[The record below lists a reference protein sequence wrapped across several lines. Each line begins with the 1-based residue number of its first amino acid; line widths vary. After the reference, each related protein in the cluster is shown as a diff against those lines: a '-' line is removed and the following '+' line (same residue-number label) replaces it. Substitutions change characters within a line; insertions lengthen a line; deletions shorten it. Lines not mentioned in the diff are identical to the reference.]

1 MTAVQTL
8 QLLAAALLILSGIAQ
23 LIRAA
28 QAEDPLVRDN
38 RIEDPLRRQHA
49 RLSGWLFL
57 FAGALFLVLALGFRE

>member
-8 QLLAAALLILSGIAQ
+8 QLLAAALLILAGVLNLS
-23 LIRAA
+23 RARRHD
-28 QAEDPLVRDN
+28 DPVKQKN
-38 RIEDPLRRQHA
+38 A